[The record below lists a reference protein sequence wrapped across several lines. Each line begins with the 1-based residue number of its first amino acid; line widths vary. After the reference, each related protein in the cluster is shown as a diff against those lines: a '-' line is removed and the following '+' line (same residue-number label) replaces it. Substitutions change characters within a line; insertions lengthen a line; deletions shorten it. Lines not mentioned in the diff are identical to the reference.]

1 MRQKLALD
9 RNPSYPK
16 HETTL
21 TPTPLR
27 HHPLRRL
34 IVSGCAVQSPA
45 LHDEPAGK
53 KIVYELSPDHAKRL
67 IHTVMSSHF
76 AGRDIEPLPAP
87 SIGFSTYTRVLID
100 TWSTNVSIIP
110 VAASID
116 GRTFDAVR
124 IETAGGGSSAVS
136 GQIQYNSF
144 RKRLS
149 AELDNTGSMRIV
161 DRYLIR

>member
-1 MRQKLALD
+1 MLQARPFDKPFDRSMKHRIRQSLLASGLSAVLAL
-9 RNPSYPK
+9 
-16 HETTL
+16 T
-21 TPTPLR
+21 
-27 HHPLRRL
+27 
-34 IVSGCAVQSPA
+34 GCAVQSPA
-45 LHDEPAGK
+45 LHEEPMGK

-67 IHTVMSSHF
+67 VHTVMSSHF

-110 VAASID
+110 VAATTDS
-116 GRTFDAVR
+116 RTFDAVR

-136 GQIQYNSF
+136 GQLQYNSF

-149 AELDNTGSMRIV
+149 AELDNTGSMRVV
-161 DRYLIR
+161 DRYSIR

>member
-1 MRQKLALD
+1 MKQHSRPLLFASAL
-9 RNPSYPK
+9 
-16 HETTL
+16 
-21 TPTPLR
+21 
-27 HHPLRRL
+27 L
-34 IVSGCAVQSPA
+34 IGLFMVGCAVQSPA
-45 LHDEPAGK
+45 LHDEPVGK
-53 KIVYELSPDHAKRL
+53 KIVYELSPEHAKRL
-67 IHTVMSSHF
+67 VHTVMSSHF

-87 SIGFSTYTRVLID
+87 SMGFSTYTRVLID

-149 AELDNTGSMRIV
+149 AELDNTGFTRIV
-161 DRYLIR
+161 ERYTIK